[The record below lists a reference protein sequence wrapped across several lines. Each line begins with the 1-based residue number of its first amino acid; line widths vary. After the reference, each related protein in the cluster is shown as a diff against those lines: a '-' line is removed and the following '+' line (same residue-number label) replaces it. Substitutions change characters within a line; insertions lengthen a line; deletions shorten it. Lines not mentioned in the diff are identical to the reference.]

1 MQRHGIAYQLTI
13 IELTMFGNV
22 AGDNMVVGSAAL
34 HSPIA
39 DKRTPLQTAQ
49 VLLVESK
56 ETPADATAA
65 KSPVTAGG
73 AAGGAAGGVVPA
85 KMATSP
91 AMGAVAAA
99 AATVT
104 TTTTPAGAVANCV
117 GLGLWWKVRGSCSAG
132 IPPPGRERLAWKPAI
147 AAASTGADGGKECWI
162 RSCSRQCQSR
172 VAVLCPLHLSL
183 CLSFFVSLGGKIN
196 CQSTTLSHL
205 NRVRLA
211 WTPGAAAAA

>member
-99 AATVT
+99 AAAAATTVT
-104 TTTTPAGAVANCV
+104 TTATATTGAGAGAAQDKSPKKRKLEAGAN
-117 GLGLWWKVRGSCSAG
+117 LS
-132 IPPPGRERLAWKPAI
+132 PPP
-147 AAASTGADGGKECWI
+147 
-162 RSCSRQCQSR
+162 
-172 VAVLCPLHLSL
+172 
-183 CLSFFVSLGGKIN
+183 
-196 CQSTTLSHL
+196 L
-205 NRVRLA
+205 N
-211 WTPGAAAAA
+211 PM

>member
-99 AATVT
+99 AAAAAAAATVT
-104 TTTTPAGAVANCV
+104 TTATATTGAGAGAAQDKSPKKRKLEAGAN
-117 GLGLWWKVRGSCSAG
+117 LS
-132 IPPPGRERLAWKPAI
+132 PPP
-147 AAASTGADGGKECWI
+147 
-162 RSCSRQCQSR
+162 
-172 VAVLCPLHLSL
+172 
-183 CLSFFVSLGGKIN
+183 
-196 CQSTTLSHL
+196 L
-205 NRVRLA
+205 N
-211 WTPGAAAAA
+211 PM

>member
-1 MQRHGIAYQLTI
+1 MAGWLGGEMQRHGIAYQLTI

-104 TTTTPAGAVANCV
+104 TTATATTGAGAGAGAAQDKSPKKRKLEAGAN
-117 GLGLWWKVRGSCSAG
+117 LS
-132 IPPPGRERLAWKPAI
+132 PPP
-147 AAASTGADGGKECWI
+147 
-162 RSCSRQCQSR
+162 
-172 VAVLCPLHLSL
+172 
-183 CLSFFVSLGGKIN
+183 
-196 CQSTTLSHL
+196 L
-205 NRVRLA
+205 N
-211 WTPGAAAAA
+211 PM

>member
-99 AATVT
+99 AAAAATTVT
-104 TTTTPAGAVANCV
+104 TATATTGAGAGAAQDKSPKKRKLEAGAN
-117 GLGLWWKVRGSCSAG
+117 LS
-132 IPPPGRERLAWKPAI
+132 PPP
-147 AAASTGADGGKECWI
+147 
-162 RSCSRQCQSR
+162 
-172 VAVLCPLHLSL
+172 
-183 CLSFFVSLGGKIN
+183 
-196 CQSTTLSHL
+196 L
-205 NRVRLA
+205 N
-211 WTPGAAAAA
+211 PM